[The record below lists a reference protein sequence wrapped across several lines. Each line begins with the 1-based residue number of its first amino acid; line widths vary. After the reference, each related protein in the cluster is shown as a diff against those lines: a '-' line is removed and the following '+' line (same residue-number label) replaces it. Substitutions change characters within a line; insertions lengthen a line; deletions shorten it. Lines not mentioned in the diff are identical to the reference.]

1 MCRIHRQAN
10 YLGQVVKLD
19 ECSRSIKNIHSSLV
33 SIVVI
38 ATLSPNL
45 WHSRLSH
52 ASLSRLQLLA
62 SQTLFGLFFFITQF
76 PSLNFCHSSLITH
89 HFKYYTRLAS
99 SLNIFYTICGPHTC
113 HLLQV
118 FFSPSTQTHR
128 TQWKKKKKRRNPKQ
142 TEVKE
147 RRRRRRRRKKEKK
160 NRTANQEKKREKKR
174 KKSQKQSKVAARYC
188 LWVSYVCLITI
199 LPLSYELWKLK
210 TAKMCFQ
217 FP

>member
-89 HFKYYTRLAS
+89 HFKYYTRLAP
-99 SLNIFYTICGPHTC
+99 SLNIFLTISGLIPVSQCNF
-113 HLLQV
+113 
-118 FFSPSTQTHR
+118 FFSFFFFCFCFQYPNSPKLKIKIKN
-128 TQWKKKKKRRNPKQ
+128 KKK
-142 TEVKE
+142 T
-147 RRRRRRRRKKEKK
+147 
-160 NRTANQEKKREKKR
+160 QEKKGK
-174 KKSQKQSKVAARYC
+174 KKSQKWSKVIKSCDWYC
-188 LWVSYVCLITI
+188 LIII
-199 LPLSYELWKLK
+199 LSLSYELWKLK
-210 TAKMCFQ
+210 TTKMYFQ
-217 FP
+217 FS